1 MDNSNLNYDDS
12 LFVSIQRIERNR
24 LLNETD
30 KYLISDYPITSNNL
44 ILIKQYRQ
52 ELRDYMDNSY
62 FTSNI
67 GFPFPPFPEMPF

>member
-1 MDNSNLNYDDS
+1 MDSSNIIYDDS

-52 ELRDYMDNSY
+52 ELRDYMDSTY
-62 FTSNI
+62 FSSNI
-67 GFPFPPFPEMPF
+67 ILPFPDFPQFPF

>member
-1 MDNSNLNYDDS
+1 MDSSNIIYDDS

-52 ELRDYMDNSY
+52 ELRDYIDSTY
-62 FTSNI
+62 FSSNI
-67 GFPFPPFPEMPF
+67 ILPFPDFPQFPF

>member
-1 MDNSNLNYDDS
+1 MDSSNIIYDDS

-52 ELRDYMDNSY
+52 ELRDYMDRTY
-62 FTSNI
+62 FSSNI
-67 GFPFPPFPEMPF
+67 ILPFPDFPQFPF